1 MQVDYIQNQKK
12 DKKSDTLNQLASGD
26 TVLCPVRAWAAI
38 VKRLR
43 GYRGT
48 SNDTPVSAMW
58 ENGCVE
64 HITSKMLV
72 NALEATV
79 ERGGS
84 GTRCNQYTSWG
95 TRNSLDLVW
104 SSDGDVFRQPVGV
117 HYHDVGKVVQQRLPT
132 IHQKAGGT
140 IQP

>member
-64 HITSKMLV
+64 HIT
-72 NALEATV
+72 
-79 ERGGS
+79 
-84 GTRCNQYTSWG
+84 
-95 TRNSLDLVW
+95 
-104 SSDGDVFRQPVGV
+104 
-117 HYHDVGKVVQQRLPT
+117 
-132 IHQKAGGT
+132 
-140 IQP
+140 